1 MYGMSSTACL
11 RPGCCTVPTVPIPSI
26 ARAPP
31 SRLRLSR
38 ANLSLTLSVCPL
50 CVLLQNGINVLQAA
64 AFATQAALNNPALQ
78 PILMAG
84 SNPWLNS
91 IYQTG
96 NVMGLVNP
104 SAAANPAA
112 AAAALANAQLAQ
124 VPSAH
129 LPAPGTSPPMLDP
142 STLSAAA
149 QYGGPLAQQGG
160 SRESPLPVCYQRDVV
175 RLPAL
180 PYGSVML
187 FEASARAFVLL
198 LFQLDD
204 AWPLLLQGMGTW
216 SAGE

>member
-1 MYGMSSTACL
+1 MQVLLVRHQTSLFCSA
-11 RPGCCTVPTVPIPSI
+11 
-26 ARAPP
+26 
-31 SRLRLSR
+31 
-38 ANLSLTLSVCPL
+38 LTLHMSPML
-50 CVLLQNGINVLQAA
+50 SPQNGINVLQAA

-84 SNPWLNS
+84 SNPWLNP

-129 LPAPGTSPPMLDP
+129 MPAPGTSPPMLDP

-149 QYGGPLAQQGG
+149 QYAVPLAQQGG
-160 SRESPLPVCYQRDVV
+160 SGRVASEGLSRAWRRTPSCCFV
-175 RLPAL
+175 RLGYTHLWSRRGLL
-180 PYGSVML
+180 PFLLESLV
-187 FEASARAFVLL
+187 SADRCLTT
-198 LFQLDD
+198 
-204 AWPLLLQGMGTW
+204 LLQGMGIW
-216 SAGE
+216 SAGG